1 MNLNY
6 TKLQIVKHA
15 LQYYLQRPNMTKSDV
30 KREIELLAEVE
41 MKIDDLK
48 ERYDIRTTESVEK
61 SDEVKAKETLV
72 KELVEEMNKK
82 NALNR

>member
-6 TKLQIVKHA
+6 TKLQIIKHA

-30 KREIELLAEVE
+30 KREIELLSEVE
-41 MKIDDLK
+41 MEIDCLK

-61 SDEVKAKETLV
+61 SEEVKAKEKLV
-72 KELVEEMNKK
+72 KELVEEMSE
-82 NALNR
+82 LPHR